1 MSEER
6 FRPHRFAAVP
16 IGGTHLI
23 GRTLGHYRV
32 TAAVGAGG
40 MGEVYR
46 ATDTKLG
53 RDVALKVLPT
63 AFALDSARLA
73 RFEREARVLA
83 SVNHPGIAHLYGS
96 ESAPL
101 PDGTRVHFLVMELVE
116 GEDLAERLERGR
128 VPVDEAIAIAR
139 QVAEALE
146 EAHERGIVHR
156 DLKPGNV
163 KITPDGR
170 VKVLDFGLAKALS
183 GDGPGATSAAELSR
197 SPTVAHTGTT
207 AGTILGTA
215 AYMSPE
221 QARGKAVDKRA
232 DIWAFGV
239 VLFEMLCG
247 RRLFEGETV
256 TDVLASVVKEPIRW
270 EALPGS
276 TPSHVRRLLAR
287 CLERDPRQRLRD
299 VGEARVAL
307 GEKTAAE
314 PPGPGSPHPGRP
326 SRATTALGLALLLTA
341 AGLAWILLARPAA
354 RHVRLRELSIVP
366 PPKSSFGTF
375 ALSPDGRRL
384 AFAAATEG
392 RVSLWLRNLDAME
405 AVAVPG
411 TEGAHQ
417 PFWSPDAR
425 SIGFFAGGKLERL
438 DLPGGVVSTI
448 CDIGV
453 ATGGTWNRDNVILF
467 SRLGGSGISQVAA
480 SGGAPRVAL
489 PVDPQRQETDYA
501 NPFFL
506 PDGRHYLYTVFTGRR
521 EYRGVYVGSLDGNG
535 RRKVLDGNTNAIYAA
550 GPRGEGYLLF
560 GRGDALVA
568 QAFDAG
574 RLELRG
580 EPVPIAPRVAM
591 GQDVTGMGRRFVS
604 AAADGVLV
612 FDPSPDR
619 QGSRLAWVDRAG
631 RPAGEPIAM
640 KRVSMVRLSP
650 DGRRFAVSVVDPDLG
665 TGDLWLSDADGANPT
680 RFTFDPA
687 NDAMPVWSPDGTRI
701 AWTSNRGG
709 SYDLY
714 EKAASGSGE
723 DVRLLHSDHYKFPT
737 DWSTDGRTILY
748 REINASNDFDL
759 WALPVGREGSLGKPF
774 PFVRTEANET
784 TASFSPDGSRVA
796 YASDESGRF
805 EIYVCAFPSG
815 EGKRQVSTG
824 GGMSPLWRNDGREI
838 YFQAPDGTLM
848 AAAVEPGPA
857 FEVRP
862 PVPLFAFRPAAVL
875 NTPFY
880 SPAPDGRRFLISA
893 IVDAQPGAPLTVVL
907 DWTALLQPAPE
918 TGPAEGRP

>member
-1 MSEER
+1 
-6 FRPHRFAAVP
+6 
-16 IGGTHLI
+16 
-23 GRTLGHYRV
+23 V
-32 TAAVGAGG
+32 TAAIGAGG

-53 RDVALKVLPT
+53 RDVALKILPE
-63 AFALDSARLA
+63 AFAADSERLA

-83 SVNHPGIAHLYGS
+83 SLNHPGIAHLYGF
-96 ESAPL
+96 ESATP
-101 PDGTRVHFLVMELVE
+101 PDGTTAHFLVMELVE
-116 GEDLAERLERGR
+116 GEDLAERLRHGR

-146 EAHERGIVHR
+146 EAHERGVVHR

-163 KITPDGR
+163 KVAPDGK
-170 VKVLDFGLAKALS
+170 VKVLDFGLAKAWS
-183 GDGPGATSAAELSR
+183 GEGPGATSAADLSQ
-197 SPTVAHTGTT
+197 SPTLARTGTA
-207 AGTILGTA
+207 AGVILGTA

-232 DIWAFGV
+232 DVWSFGV
-239 VLFEMLCG
+239 VLYEMLSG

-270 EALPGS
+270 EALPGA
-276 TPSHVRRLLAR
+276 TPTHVRRLLAR

-307 GEKTAAE
+307 GERAAPDAPDPGAPRPRRSSRVTA
-314 PPGPGSPHPGRP
+314 
-326 SRATTALGLALLLTA
+326 ALGLALLLVT
-341 AGLAWILLARPAA
+341 AGLAWTLLARPAA
-354 RHVRLRELSIVP
+354 REARLRELSIVP
-366 PPKSSFGTF
+366 PLKSSFGTF

-384 AFAAATEG
+384 AFSAATEG
-392 RVSLWLRNLDAME
+392 RVSLWLRDLDATE
-405 AVAVPG
+405 AVALPG
-411 TEGAHQ
+411 TEGAHL

-425 SIGFFAGGKLERL
+425 SIGFFAGGKLKRV
-438 DLPGGVVSTI
+438 DLSGGVVSTV

-467 SRLGGSGISQVAA
+467 SRLGGSGLSQVAA
-480 SGGAPRVAL
+480 SGGAARVVL

-506 PDGRHYLYTVFTGRR
+506 PDGRHYLYSVFTGRG
-521 EYRGVYVGSLDGNG
+521 EYRGVYVGSLSGDL
-535 RRKVLDGNTNAIYAA
+535 RRKVVDGNTNAIYAA

-560 GRGDALVA
+560 GRGEALVA
-568 QAFDAG
+568 QGFDAA
-574 RLELRG
+574 RLEMRG

-631 RPAGEPIAM
+631 RPVGKPIAM
-640 KRVSMVRLSP
+640 ERVSMLRLSP

-701 AWTSNRGG
+701 VWASNRGG

-723 DVRLLHSDHYKFPT
+723 DVRLLHSDLYKFPT
-737 DWSTDGRTILY
+737 DWSRDGHTILY
-748 REINASNDFDL
+748 REVNARNDLDL
-759 WALPVGREGSLGKPF
+759 WALPVGPKGAAGKAF

-805 EIYVCAFPSG
+805 EVYLRAFPSG
-815 EGKRQVSTG
+815 EGTRQVSTG
-824 GGMSPLWRNDGREI
+824 GGLSPLWRKDGREI

-848 AAAVEPGPA
+848 AAAVEPGAA

-875 NTPFY
+875 TTPFY

-893 IVDAQPGAPLTVVL
+893 IVDAEPGAPLTVVL
-907 DWTALLQPAPE
+907 DWAALLRPA
-918 TGPAEGRP
+918 AEAGRADGRP